1 VYPVLGMSAAP
12 PAPGGVV
19 GLRSD
24 YHVLGWYLH
33 KTLWAISPH
42 YSGPVLIRGRRV
54 DRAGLVRFGGDAP
67 TPRGMVHASTPA
79 FRMTAD
85 TTREWR
91 YYPTETL
98 LRTPGCYAFQVD
110 GTDFSFV
117 VIFRASATA
126 A

>member
-1 VYPVLGMSAAP
+1 MTAAP
-12 PAPGGVV
+12 PAPGGVA

-24 YHVLGWYLH
+24 YHTLGWYLH
-33 KTLWAISPH
+33 KTLWAISPR

-54 DRAGLVRFGGDAP
+54 DRPGLVRFGGSTA
-67 TPRGMVHASTPA
+67 TPRAMVRSSTPT

-98 LRTPGCYAFQVD
+98 LRAPGCYAFQVD

-117 VIFRASATA
+117 LVFRASATA
-126 A
+126 P